1 MLVGMKGPDLEH
13 SLNSDTL
20 FTLIAGIISSE
31 GGVAE
36 SYSVYT
42 SFSISFLQRL
52 SGLVKTGSKL
62 QQLREIEN
70 YHHHKN

>member
-1 MLVGMKGPDLEH
+1 MESPDLEH

-36 SYSVYT
+36 SQSVGRY
-42 SFSISFLQRL
+42 FGISFLQRL
-52 SGLVKTGSKL
+52 AGLVNVPPADVYMFRPL
-62 QQLREIEN
+62 
-70 YHHHKN
+70 